1 MGDLLEKVIKGIECC
16 RRGFCFS
23 CPYNDGV
30 DENTECKQKWA
41 DDAIS
46 LLKTQEPQWTSVKD
60 HYPTATTE
68 YQVALSTG
76 GVIGAWWFN
85 GEKDFIVGD
94 TVITNN
100 VTHWAPLL
108 KHPSETQRE
117 DEAASDMRDYCERY
131 EPTYNP
137 EDGSM

>member
-1 MGDLLEKVIKGIECC
+1 MIQIDMEMPRSCSVCP
-16 RRGFCFS
+16 FS
-23 CPYNDGV
+23 TNDEITDTVDCSFTDAWIDYMEACVGRKNNCP
-30 DENTECKQKWA
+30 
-41 DDAIS
+41 
-46 LLKTQEPQWTSVKD
+46 LKEVPNNSGWISVKD

-85 GEKDFIVGD
+85 GEKDFIVRD

-108 KHPSETQRE
+108 KHPKE
-117 DEAASDMRDYCERY
+117 
-131 EPTYNP
+131 
-137 EDGSM
+137 